1 MKTTGA
7 PPQTTVDRLLEQVSD
22 LETMIRRE
30 SEDAERNRRL
40 SSDVTNALRD
50 IGCFRMFRPRSRG
63 GLEFDPVSAL
73 RVMEELARIDT
84 AVGWDGGIATG
95 NVVGLHYDPLLG
107 KLIAWGATRTEAIA
121 RMRRALD
128 ELMIVGVATSQPF
141 HTRVLAEETYNPP

>member
-7 PPQTTVDRLLEQVSD
+7 PPLTTVDRLLEQVSD

-63 GLEFDPVSAL
+63 GLEFDPVSARMANSADIIL
-73 RVMEELARIDT
+73 RSQ
-84 AVGWDGGIATG
+84 
-95 NVVGLHYDPLLG
+95 GLL
-107 KLIAWGATRTEAIA
+107 KK
-121 RMRRALD
+121 
-128 ELMIVGVATSQPF
+128 
-141 HTRVLAEETYNPP
+141 